1 MELLPCFRLSWQD
14 WRPDGVTNNNGP
26 LKGWGGRIPAL
37 IRWHLIAAQTQGRA
51 CTDSVISPAQL
62 MSPAVPK
69 NKIKKKEEKT
79 IAKHV
84 SYCVWEVPRGG
95 CCCKKLANDSDVK
108 LMRIRTVGG
117 GGFWAAEGGGL
128 SGGPDKH

>member
-1 MELLPCFRLSWQD
+1 MCVVGIYVKSCVQPFLHYILMHSHSTCGGALVSAKVQAPWHNFKMDVFSNLMELLPCFRLSWQD
-14 WRPDGVTNNNGP
+14 WRPDGVTNSNGP

-69 NKIKKKEEKT
+69 NKI
-79 IAKHV
+79 
-84 SYCVWEVPRGG
+84 
-95 CCCKKLANDSDVK
+95 
-108 LMRIRTVGG
+108 
-117 GGFWAAEGGGL
+117 
-128 SGGPDKH
+128 

>member
-1 MELLPCFRLSWQD
+1 MEEPLSLLRCKLPGITFKMDVFLNLMELLPCFRLSWQD

-69 NKIKKKEEKT
+69 NKIKKKEEKNNSK
-79 IAKHV
+79 ACLV
-84 SYCVWEVPRGG
+84 LCLG
-95 CCCKKLANDSDVK
+95 
-108 LMRIRTVGG
+108 
-117 GGFWAAEGGGL
+117 
-128 SGGPDKH
+128 SGKGRLLLQKASK